1 MIRYAREG
9 DVDLIVFA
17 GDAFKT
23 RSPNQTYQRELG
35 YRIRH
40 LAGLAPLDMLAGNHD
55 RPRHKAKASAI
66 EIFGLF
72 EHANIGVAQEYEVRR
87 LKAKR
92 GDVIVATALY
102 PVESRL
108 SEDFSDYGD
117 TIDEQALTVYDK
129 LTFVVD
135 VLAQEADLLVQ

>member
-1 MIRYAREG
+1 MTEPIRVLHFADVHAGMGNFGRLEASTGISSRISDYLQRLDEMIRYAREG

-35 YRIRH
+35 NRIRH

-55 RPRHKAKASAI
+55 LPRHKAKASAI

-87 LKAKR
+87 LKTKR
-92 GDVIVATALY
+92 GDVIVATAL
-102 PVESRL
+102 
-108 SEDFSDYGD
+108 
-117 TIDEQALTVYDK
+117 
-129 LTFVVD
+129 
-135 VLAQEADLLVQ
+135 